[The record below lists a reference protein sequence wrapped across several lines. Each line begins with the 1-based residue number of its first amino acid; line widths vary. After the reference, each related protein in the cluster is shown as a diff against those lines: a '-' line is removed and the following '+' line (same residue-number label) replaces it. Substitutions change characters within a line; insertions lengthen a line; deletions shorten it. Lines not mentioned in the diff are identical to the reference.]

1 MAWNEPGGGKRD
13 PWGGKPPQADMD
25 AMLRRLKDGVNRLFG
40 GAGGG
45 GGGSHGLVPL
55 VATLIVLVWIAMS
68 SWQSID
74 ARQIGVVLRFGQFN
88 RVMNSG
94 LNLKWP
100 SPIERVIPVDA
111 TSVRS
116 VSDEVRMLTK
126 DENIVLIDFNVQYSV
141 TDARQY
147 LFAMNQPD
155 QTLKQAAESA
165 LRQVIGRSE
174 MDTILSG
181 QGTQL
186 VQQTEEALRAILDGP
201 KDNPGAGY
209 HMGLQVKAVN
219 FQKILPPPEV
229 KEAFDDANNAGNN
242 QQEVI
247 NKAIAYKA
255 QVVPIAEGE
264 AARVRADAEG
274 YKAAQIAIATG
285 EASRFSKI
293 EEQYRAAPEVTRK
306 RLYLETMGGTL
317 ANSTKVLDSS
327 NGKNL
332 IYLPLDKFKD
342 AAAVNAAAAASKEGG
357 Q

>member
-13 PWGGKPPQADMD
+13 PWQGKPQPPDME
-25 AMLRRLKDGVNRLFG
+25 ALLRRLRDGVNRLFRGG
-40 GAGGG
+40 GA
-45 GGGSHGLVPL
+45 GGGSHGLMPIV
-55 VATLIVLVWIAMS
+55 VAFVILFWIAWS
-68 SWQSID
+68 SWESID

-88 RVMNSG
+88 RIMTSG

-100 SPIERVIPVDA
+100 APIERVFRVDA
-111 TSVRS
+111 TTVKQ

-126 DENIVLIDFNVQYSV
+126 DENIVLIDFNVQYTV
-141 TDARQY
+141 TDAREY
-147 LFAMNQPD
+147 LFSVNQPD

-165 LRQVIGRSE
+165 LRQVIGTSD

-186 VQQTEEALRAILDGP
+186 VGQTEKALRATLDG
-201 KDNPGAGY
+201 Y
-209 HMGLQVKAVN
+209 HIGLQVNAVSY
-219 FQKILPPPEV
+219 QKILPPSEV
-229 KEAFDDANNAGNN
+229 KAAFDDANNAGNN

-255 QVVPIAEGE
+255 QVVPVAEGE
-264 AARVRADAEG
+264 AARVRAEAEG

-285 EASRFSKI
+285 DAQRFTKV
-293 EEQYRAAPEVTRK
+293 EEQYKAAPEVTRK
-306 RLYLETMGGTL
+306 RLYLETMQNALGNNL
-317 ANSTKVLDSS
+317 KVVDTT

-332 IYLPLDKFKD
+332 IYVPLDKFRD
-342 AAAVNAAAAASKEGG
+342 EAAMNAAAAAAGKVGKEGG